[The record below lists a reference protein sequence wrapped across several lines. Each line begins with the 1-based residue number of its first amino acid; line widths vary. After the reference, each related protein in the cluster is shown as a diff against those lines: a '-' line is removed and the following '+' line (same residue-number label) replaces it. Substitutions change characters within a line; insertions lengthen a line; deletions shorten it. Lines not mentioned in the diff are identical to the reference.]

1 MVKEWRKDALIYA
14 QLGMGFYIVS
24 FVMLSV
30 GFVGFPLFFL
40 RSDAFIRIIMT
51 VIGIVCSSPP
61 LLLAWLTYDKMV
73 KVLMENRDPHT
84 KWAKTLEWLGYF
96 LGLFIAGLMIYIA
109 NKKIEYSKHT

>member
-1 MVKEWRKDALIYA
+1 LKKRNLKKAKQHAANKILDQSTNNHLLPYFSTHAVPITV
-14 QLGMGFYIVS
+14 IVI
-24 FVMLSV
+24 L
-30 GFVGFPLFFL
+30 
-40 RSDAFIRIIMT
+40 MT

>member
-1 MVKEWRKDALIYA
+1 
-14 QLGMGFYIVS
+14 
-24 FVMLSV
+24 MLPIKSLTNQPTIISYPI
-30 GFVGFPLFFL
+30 FLHTPFLL
-40 RSDAFIRIIMT
+40 RSLDILMT